1 MTSDLQQFSK
11 VLHAALSVPVHGD
24 ASPFI
29 IPSYPEVTI
38 TPLQEASLHAMD
50 ALVKVSPVPSPQS
63 PCSGLA
69 SEVFLATRPDQTS
82 SDNNNNNNNN
92 NELE

>member
-1 MTSDLQQFSK
+1 MGRFTASDLQQFSK

-29 IPSYPEVTI
+29 IPSFPEVTI

-50 ALVKVSPVPSPQS
+50 ALVKV
-63 PCSGLA
+63 G
-69 SEVFLATRPDQTS
+69 TTS
-82 SDNNNNNNNN
+82 LSRSRSRQVKSA
-92 NELE
+92 E